1 MMLRLILRNACRSAQ
16 DLLYYSVTL
25 ALLSAVMTFAN
36 GIAVWGRL
44 KAGFQTASLPILIAL
59 IVIILSS
66 FVHQFSLKRRSLEL
80 ANYLLLGMNRNKLAR
95 MIFGEFLM
103 LGLFCFLAGSVLGS
117 AVVFLF
123 CTRFHPE
130 PAEIGIIDVLAAAWL
145 QSAGFFGFIELITS
159 RMIHCRL
166 KQLTIREL
174 LLENKRSQPLRT
186 PLRLTVWRGRLIFC
200 LIWFFVMLAGI
211 AVLPEDVMQGLI
223 SVIFVPLLFTVIC
236 FYQWLY
242 RWFWQRRRKASV
254 CGGHREGIMLR
265 TWLTSDL
272 KKNVMLDSVFS
283 LCLIFSGCSC
293 LFGAVMLQPVTL
305 QPVTLGFEKTDQL
318 WMGFLQIC
326 LSVVFL
332 ILYFCILSLLVLT
345 QIRAEAHDLKIL
357 SWLGSSPRQIRWLLQ
372 KQAALR
378 MSLPAIPAAVLI
390 FLAVP
395 LINQRLNALLTPEMQ
410 NLLLI
415 AAGGFSLIFLALFAG
430 YVLIAGRNSAICKHR
445 S

>member
-1 MMLRLILRNACRSAQ
+1 MLRLILRNACRSAQ
-16 DLLYYSVTL
+16 DLLYYGVTL
-25 ALLSAVMTFAN
+25 TLLSAVMTFAN

-59 IVIILSS
+59 IVIILSN

-95 MIFGEFLM
+95 MIFGEFLV
-103 LGLFCFLAGSVLGS
+103 LGLFSFLAGSVLGS
-117 AVVFLF
+117 VAVFLVSDG
-123 CTRFHPE
+123 FHAGQAQIE
-130 PAEIGIIDVLAAAWL
+130 IIDVLVVAWL
-145 QSAGFFGFIELITS
+145 QSAGYFGFIELITS
-159 RMIHCRL
+159 LMIHRRL

-186 PLRLTVWRGRLIFC
+186 PLRLTAWRGRLIFC

-242 RWFWQRRRKASV
+242 RWFWRRRREVSFRGSH
-254 CGGHREGIMLR
+254 CEGIMLR

-305 QPVTLGFEKTDQL
+305 GFEKTDQL

-332 ILYFCILSLLVLT
+332 ILYFCILSLLVLM
-345 QIRAEAHDLKIL
+345 QIRAETHDLKIL
-357 SWLGSSPRQIRWLLQ
+357 SWLGISPRQIRRLLQ
-372 KQAALR
+372 KQATLR

-430 YVLIAGRNSAICKHR
+430 YVLIASRNSAICKAGK
-445 S
+445 